1 MTVNQVNIETN
12 TSVCGAST
20 TPIFSVTH
28 LDLTLVKGRE
38 RTPILEDVSFDV
50 RQGECL
56 GILGESGSGKSMTIK
71 AVLWVY

>member
-28 LDLTLVKGRE
+28 LDLTLVKGRD

-50 RQGECL
+50 
-56 GILGESGSGKSMTIK
+56 
-71 AVLWVY
+71 